1 MTVNWSPL
9 LQAAGTYAGGS
20 PRRPARP
27 AWDQRVKGAMRRYAR
42 ALRAPLDPQ
51 RWAISRDAGRYRFGW
66 GTAPHP
72 SRSRRVPR
80 VSTQRVGLPLYPGP
94 QGHCTPPYTRLW
106 WSGGPWHPPGPFRTS
121 EPGLPASQAQ
131 LWEPTN
137 DAPSSS
143 RCTRTSDPQRGS
155 QTAPSQPREDR
166 AAQSAAAHTG
176 QKHFTRR
183 SPMSPL
189 HTGHAATT
197 FQGSSKRPNEHGQMC
212 SSVPSPRPSSHPQ

>member
-1 MTVNWSPL
+1 MTVNRSPL
-9 LQAAGTYAGGS
+9 LPAARTYAGGS

-51 RWAISRDAGRYRFGW
+51 SEGSRGNAGRYRFGW

-80 VSTQRVGLPLYPGP
+80 VSAQRVGPIAYALPQDHGTPPLTVVWWSRGLRFTPGP
-94 QGHCTPPYTRLW
+94 SRPSRAV
-106 WSGGPWHPPGPFRTS
+106 
-121 EPGLPASQAQ
+121 LPASQAQ
-131 LWEPTN
+131 LWEPTS

-143 RCTRTSDPQRGS
+143 RCTSTSDPQRGS
-155 QTAPSQPREDR
+155 QTFPSQPRPDR
-166 AAQSAAAHTG
+166 AVQSAAAHTG
-176 QKHFTRR
+176 QKHLTRR
-183 SPMSPL
+183 SPISPL

-212 SSVPSPRPSSHPQ
+212 SSVPSPGPSSHPQ